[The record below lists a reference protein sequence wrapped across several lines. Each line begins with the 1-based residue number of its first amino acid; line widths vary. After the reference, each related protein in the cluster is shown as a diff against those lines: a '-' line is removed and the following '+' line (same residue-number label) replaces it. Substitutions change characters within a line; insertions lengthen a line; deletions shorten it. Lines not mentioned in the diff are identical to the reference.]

1 MCSKIF
7 IFLVNVQKK
16 QPKTGSEQCIGQC
29 LLWNSVLAPTMPH
42 HYSASTATV
51 FNVNLSYIP
60 NGSALAS
67 RAYEKERMFAACE
80 HPIEPLAF
88 SVEVPASG
96 PGKRSSVPT
105 HWYSS
110 ESATVA
116 VFYYYFIRLLTTW
129 FFKCEDILNIYEVF
143 FIKKSN
149 FYKNVTHF

>member
-1 MCSKIF
+1 
-7 IFLVNVQKK
+7 
-16 QPKTGSEQCIGQC
+16 
-29 LLWNSVLAPTMPH
+29 MPH

-116 VFYYYFIRLLTTW
+116 VFFLL
-129 FFKCEDILNIYEVF
+129 FYSVLNNMIF
-143 FIKKSN
+143 
-149 FYKNVTHF
+149 